1 LYTISCSGRLE
12 ALLFTVALHSNADT
26 ANAYTAHVEHI

>member
-1 LYTISCSGRLE
+1 
-12 ALLFTVALHSNADT
+12 LLFTVALHSNADT